1 MAYDEGLAKRMREV
15 LEGSPLVTEKKM
27 FGGVAFLRDGLMFVG
42 VSGDELMARV
52 GADYH
57 DTAVAQPGV
66 RVMDF
71 TGKPMR
77 GYVFINAD
85 AIEADKK
92 LAFWIQHCLAFVQT
106 LPPKKPKVAA
116 KPKAVAKKTVAKKA
130 AVKKTITKKSSR

>member
-1 MAYDEGLAKRMREV
+1 
-15 LEGSPLVTEKKM
+15 VTEKKM

-42 VSGDELMARV
+42 VVGDELMARV
-52 GADYH
+52 GPDYH

-85 AIEADKK
+85 AIEVDKK
-92 LAFWIQHCLAFVQT
+92 LAFWLQHCLAFVQT
-106 LPPKKPKVAA
+106 LPPKKPKTAKTTTKTATKIAA
-116 KPKAVAKKTVAKKA
+116 KKVAKK
-130 AVKKTITKKSSR
+130 